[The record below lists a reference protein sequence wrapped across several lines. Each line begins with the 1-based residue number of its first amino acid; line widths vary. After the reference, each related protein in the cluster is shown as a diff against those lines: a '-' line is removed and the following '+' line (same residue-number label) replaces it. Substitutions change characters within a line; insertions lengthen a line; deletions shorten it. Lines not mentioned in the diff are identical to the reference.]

1 MSSKLKLSSLQKQ
14 VSQQVQLLTKLQ
26 TLLESELHLI
36 SGRDANA
43 LQDVVNEKQGLLEEI
58 QALDDVISSLYQ
70 AASPE
75 QQEDSQLQQL
85 LSEAKI
91 QLEQCK
97 FRTEVNQQAV
107 EQGQLRLDHLRQLIM
122 EVRAKENFTYDKE
135 GRPQSRSS
143 GKTISA

>member
-36 SGRDANA
+36 SGRDASA